1 MRKPSALPRHAN
13 ALALTALAL
22 STAACAGPRVGDVVG
37 APSTTTMTV
46 QAKVVSATPV
56 IGQVAV
62 PRQVCYDELRQNPP
76 RSSGAGAVMG
86 AIAGGVIG
94 NSVGKG
100 AGKALATGLGI
111 FGGAIA
117 GDHIEND
124 GRQGTTSSVRRCDQ
138 QAEYENRVMAY
149 NVVYEFAG
157 QRFNTQMGQEPGA
170 TIPVQVSLTPAVA
183 PAPVMA
189 PAVYAPTPEPV
200 YEEPYEPG
208 WRRHRRW
215 D

>member
-1 MRKPSALPRHAN
+1 MLNRSTLSRSTSALT
-13 ALALTALAL
+13 LTGLVL

-37 APSTTTMTV
+37 APSTTSMTV

-76 RSSGAGAVMG
+76 RSSGAGALMG

-100 AGKALATGLGI
+100 AGKALATGLGV

-117 GDHIEND
+117 GDRIEND
-124 GRQGTTSSVRRCDQ
+124 GRQGTTSSVRRCEQ

-157 QRFNTQMGQEPGA
+157 QRFSTQMGQEPGA
-170 TIPVQVSLTPAVA
+170 TIPVQVTLSPVVAQA
-183 PAPVMA
+183 PAIV
-189 PAVYAPTPEPV
+189 PAVYTPGPGPV

-208 WRRHRRW
+208 WRRHHRW

>member
-1 MRKPSALPRHAN
+1 MLKQSALPRRAGT
-13 ALALTALAL
+13 LALTVLVL
-22 STAACAGPRVGDVVG
+22 SSAACAGPRVGEVIG
-37 APSTTTMTV
+37 APSTTTMTI

-100 AGKALATGLGI
+100 TGKALATGLGI

-117 GDHIEND
+117 GNHIEND
-124 GRQGTTSSVRRCDQ
+124 GRPGTTSSVRRCEQ
-138 QAEYENRVMAY
+138 QSEYENRVMAY

-157 QRFNTQMGQEPGA
+157 QRFSTQMGQEPGA
-170 TIPVQVSLTPAVA
+170 TIPVQVTLSPVHA
-183 PAPVMA
+183 PAPAIA
-189 PAVYAPTPEPV
+189 PAMYTPGPEPV
-200 YEEPYEPG
+200 YVDPYEPG
-208 WRRHRRW
+208 WRRHRHW

>member
-1 MRKPSALPRHAN
+1 MLKPFNLARHAN
-13 ALALTALAL
+13 TLALTLLAL

-124 GRQGTTSSVRRCDQ
+124 GRQGTTSTVRRCDQ

-170 TIPVQVSLTPAVA
+170 TIPVQVTLTPAV
-183 PAPVMA
+183 APVMA
-189 PAVYAPTPEPV
+189 PAVYTPAPEPI
-200 YEEPYEPG
+200 YDEPYEPG

>member
-1 MRKPSALPRHAN
+1 MLNRSSRSRSAG
-13 ALALTALAL
+13 ALTLTGLVL

-37 APSTTTMTV
+37 APSTTSMTV

-117 GDHIEND
+117 GDHIAND
-124 GRQGTTSSVRRCDQ
+124 GRQGSTSSVRRCEQ

-157 QRFNTQMGQEPGA
+157 QRFSTQMGQEPGA
-170 TIPVQVSLTPAVA
+170 TIPVQVTLSPMVAQA
-183 PAPVMA
+183 PAIA
-189 PAVYAPTPEPV
+189 PAVYVPSPEPV

>member
-1 MRKPSALPRHAN
+1 MLNRSTLSRSASALT
-13 ALALTALAL
+13 LIGLVL

-37 APSTTTMTV
+37 APSTTSMTV

-124 GRQGTTSSVRRCDQ
+124 GRQGTTSSVRRCEQ

-157 QRFNTQMGQEPGA
+157 QRFSTQMSQEPGA
-170 TIPVQVSLTPAVA
+170 TIPVQVTLSPVVA
-183 PAPVMA
+183 QAPVIA
-189 PAVYAPTPEPV
+189 PAVYTPSPEPV
-200 YEEPYEPG
+200 YVEPYEPG
-208 WRRHRRW
+208 WRRHRHW